1 MLGPASSSGR
11 WTAMGSDLV
20 LTVLKGVPT
29 TLLLTGV
36 SLGIGIVG
44 GLPFVVAR
52 VSDRRL
58 LRVLSRSM
66 IEVLRGIPPLVWL
79 FIIYFGL
86 GNSLPGIEPL
96 QAAIIGMGLISCAYM
111 AEIYRGGLAAVH
123 HGQWEAGRALGMGSV
138 AIVRKIIAPQV
149 FRISVPATANYG
161 IGLFKDS
168 SVAFTLGV
176 TEVLYWAN
184 ERSRTTGDAIKPFL
198 VAAVVYIVLSA
209 VCAGLSRSL
218 DKRLQRRVA
227 R

>member
-1 MLGPASSSGR
+1 
-11 WTAMGSDLV
+11 MGSELF
-20 LTVLKGVPT
+20 LAVLKGVPT
-29 TLLLTGV
+29 TLLLTGA

-44 GLPFVVAR
+44 GLPFVAAR

-58 LRVLSRSM
+58 LRALSRSV
-66 IEVLRGIPPLVWL
+66 IEVCRGIPPLVWL

-86 GNSLPGIEPL
+86 GESLPGIHPL
-96 QAAIIGMGLISCAYM
+96 QASIVGMGLISCAYM
-111 AEIYRGGLAAVH
+111 AEIYRGGLTAVH
-123 HGQWEAGRALGMGSV
+123 HGQWEAGRALGMSGL

-176 TEVLYWAN
+176 QEILFYADQ
-184 ERSRTTGDAIKPFL
+184 ESRTTGDAIRPFL
-198 VAAVVYIVLSA
+198 VAAVLYIVLST
-209 VCAGLSRSL
+209 VCAVLSRSL
-218 DKRLQRRVA
+218 DRRLQRRVA

>member
-1 MLGPASSSGR
+1 
-11 WTAMGSDLV
+11 MGSDVLLV
-20 LTVLKGVPT
+20 VLKGVPM
-29 TLLLTGV
+29 TLLLTGA

-44 GLPFVVAR
+44 GLPFVAAR
-52 VSDRRL
+52 TSKRPL
-58 LRVLSRSM
+58 LRMVSRSL

-86 GNSLPGIEPL
+86 GNSLPQIEPL
-96 QAAIIGMGLISCAYM
+96 QAAIIGFGLISCAYM

-123 HGQWEAGRALGMGSV
+123 HGQWEAARALGMSTM

-149 FRISVPATANYG
+149 LRISVPATATYG

-184 ERSRTTGDAIKPFL
+184 EQSRSSGDAIKPFL
-198 VAAVVYIVLSA
+198 AAAVVYIVLSV
-209 VCAGLSRSL
+209 VCAALARSV

>member
-1 MLGPASSSGR
+1 
-11 WTAMGSDLV
+11 MGSDLV

-29 TLLLTGV
+29 TLLLTGA

-44 GLPFVVAR
+44 GLPFVAAR
-52 VSDRRL
+52 VSNRRL
-58 LRVLSRSM
+58 LRFLSRSL
-66 IEVLRGIPPLVWL
+66 IEVFRGIPPLVWL

-86 GNSLPGIEPL
+86 GTSLPGIEPL
-96 QAAIIGMGLISCAYM
+96 QASIIGMGLISCAYM

-123 HGQWEAGRALGMGSV
+123 HGQWEAARALGMSGL

-149 FRISVPATANYG
+149 FRISVPATATYG

-176 TEVLYWAN
+176 GEILFFAN
-184 ERSRTTGDAIKPFL
+184 QQSRTTGDAIKPFL
-198 VAAVVYIVLSA
+198 VAAVLYIVLSA
-209 VCAGLSRSL
+209 ACAALSRSL
-218 DKRLQRRVA
+218 DRRLQRRVA

>member
-1 MLGPASSSGR
+1 MASDVD
-11 WTAMGSDLV
+11 TFLAV
-20 LTVLKGVPT
+20 VKGVPM
-29 TLLLTGV
+29 TLLLTGA

-44 GLPFVVAR
+44 GLPFVAAR
-52 VSDRRL
+52 VSKRPL
-58 LRVLSRSM
+58 LRLASRSL

-86 GNSLPGIEPL
+86 GNSLPMIDPL
-96 QAAIIGMGLISCAYM
+96 QASIIGMGLISCAYM

-123 HGQWEAGRALGMGSV
+123 HGQWEAARALGMSTV

-149 FRISVPATANYG
+149 LRISVPATATYG

-176 TEVLYWAN
+176 TEVLYFAN
-184 ERSRTTGDAIKPFL
+184 EQSRSTGDAIKPFL
-198 VAAVVYIVLSA
+198 AAAVVYIVMSA
-209 VCAGLSRSL
+209 VCAALARSV

>member
-1 MLGPASSSGR
+1 M
-11 WTAMGSDLV
+11 V
-20 LTVLKGVPT
+20 LAVLKGVPT
-29 TLLLTGV
+29 TLLLTGA

-44 GLPFVVAR
+44 GLPLVVAR
-52 VSDRRL
+52 LSDRAP
-58 LRVLSRSM
+58 LRFLSRSL

-86 GNSLPGIEPL
+86 GNSLPGIDPL
-96 QAAIIGMGLISCAYM
+96 EASIAGMGLISCAYM

-123 HGQWEAGRALGMGSV
+123 HGQWEAGRALGMSGL

-176 TEVLYWAN
+176 MEILYFAN
-184 ERSRTTGDAIKPFL
+184 EQSRTTGEAIKPFL
-198 VAAVVYIVLSA
+198 VAAVLYIVLSA
-209 VCAGLSRSL
+209 VCAALSRSL
-218 DKRLQRRVA
+218 DRRLQRRVA